1 MNEKRTGK
9 CCSINIHEIYFM
21 VHTLNI
27 FYCQTIIQTMEQ
39 TQVIN
44 LQGLYVHENY
54 ICNNFFKTFDFWYL
68 TPLSAIFQL
77 YHGDQF

>member
-1 MNEKRTGK
+1 MNEERTGK

-27 FYCQTIIQTMEQ
+27 FYCQAIIQ

-44 LQGLYVHENY
+44 LRGLYG
-54 ICNNFFKTFDFWYL
+54 T
-68 TPLSAIFQL
+68 
-77 YHGDQF
+77 